1 MSEKDI
7 NLNGVH
13 DIQYA
18 LCILHAGIH
27 RFDMLSA
34 LYFFTFAST
43 NFVYVDG
50 RSHRQILFSFSS
62 ES

>member
-1 MSEKDI
+1 MSEEDI
-7 NLNGVH
+7 TLNGVH

-34 LYFFTFAST
+34 LYFFTFASN

-50 RSHRQILFSFSS
+50 RSHWQILHSFFSQS
-62 ES
+62 